1 MQRLPLT
8 LRFVWLFSVV
18 VIGPLSAQVPVRPP
32 DGGGVLEPQSGPCLS
47 PDDYVY
53 IQREVRKNE
62 SELREHGIIP
72 SAQLRNGITPIGW
85 PLRNVDVNYNRY
97 WSLVNY
103 VDQDTTS
110 GILDYRC
117 GDNTYDGHKG
127 IDISSYPFWWYIMDN
142 NTIEVI
148 AAAEGTIIYKIDG
161 NDDRSCEAPF
171 NNWNCVIVLHDDGTR
186 ALYGHLKKNSLTSKE
201 VGMRVDSAEYLGE
214 MGSSGFSSNP
224 HIHFELQESDFTPI
238 EPFFSD
244 DPQNDCNVMND
255 RGESWWSDQKDYWE
269 PRVNAM
275 FTHSDVPNIA
285 FCPED
290 ERTNFENWFTHGSE
304 VYLGIYQ
311 SDRIPGEQAYIQI
324 IKPDGEV
331 LYAWFIGSQ
340 YELQWSWN
348 YWMIVIPDGAPQGTW
363 TYRVTYNGDVV
374 DHHFYVDC
382 ESDLTV
388 QDQTVSNAGLFQAAN
403 QVETSGVVTIAS
415 VTETVFRGGSIHLNP
430 GFSVSAGASFR
441 AYTDGCATLPART
454 NKQRLVAGRTHG
466 ESSPVT
472 NEPVKLEKEHK
483 RPTLTV
489 VQPVQNDELT
499 LFLDLNESEEVTLE
513 MVDMYGRPVPGTVL
527 EKTLPRGYSPVS
539 LRLPLLA
546 PGTYILLAHGSE
558 TNIRKTIV
566 IQ

>member
-1 MQRLPLT
+1 MQRLPLI
-8 LRFVWLFSVV
+8 LLMYSLFSLGVLAPV
-18 VIGPLSAQVPVRPP
+18 SAQMPVRPP
-32 DGGGVLEPQSGPCLS
+32 DGGGEFKPDIGPCLS
-47 PDDYVY
+47 PQDYVFL
-53 IQREVRKNE
+53 QREVLKNE
-62 SELREHGIIP
+62 RSLREQGIIP
-72 SAQLRNGITPIGW
+72 TAQLRNGITPLGW
-85 PLRNVDVNYNRY
+85 PLRNVDVDYNRY

-117 GDNTYDGHKG
+117 GDNTYDGHRG
-127 IDISSYPFWWYIMDN
+127 VDISSYPFWWYLMDN
-142 NTIEVI
+142 NIIEVI
-148 AAAEGTIIYKIDG
+148 TAAAGTIIYKVDG

-186 ALYGHLKKNSLTSKE
+186 ALYGHLKKNSLTSKQ

-224 HIHFELQESDFTPI
+224 HLHFELQEEDQTPI

-244 DPQNDCNVMND
+244 DPQQDCNSMND
-255 RGESWWSDQKDYWE
+255 RGQSWWSNQKEYWE
-269 PRVNAM
+269 PTVNTI

-382 ESDLTV
+382 ASDLTV
-388 QDQTVSNAGLFQAAN
+388 QDQTVSDASVFQAVN

-415 VTETVFRGGSIHLNP
+415 VTETVFRGGSIQLNP

-441 AYTDGCATLPART
+441 AYADGCSSLPART
-454 NKQRLVAGRTHG
+454 TQQPLAAGRTHG
-466 ESSPVT
+466 ADRPVFHDQSPVD
-472 NEPVKLEKEHK
+472 KGFKE
-483 RPTLTV
+483 TELTV
-489 VQPVQNDELT
+489 VQPVQNNELS
-499 LFLDLNESEEVTLE
+499 LFLNMLEEEVVAIEL
-513 MVDMYGRPVPGTVL
+513 MDMLGRSFPGTRTVRHL
-527 EKTLPRGYSPVS
+527 SKGDQSILITLPNLPAGYYVLGIRGST
-539 LRLPLLA
+539 LDERRTL
-546 PGTYILLAHGSE
+546 
-558 TNIRKTIV
+558 V
-566 IQ
+566 IP